1 MKKILW
7 MLPLALLIS
16 ADHADARGK
25 GKRKK
30 TEETEV
36 KKEKEETTPES
47 KNKELNAAVQEM
59 LAKNPEEFKDTLLS
73 LAAKLILNNPEAK
86 AELLTPAIAA

>member
-1 MKKILW
+1 MKKTLW
-7 MLPLALLIS
+7 MLPLALLIA
-16 ADHADARGK
+16 ADSADARGK

-36 KKEKEETTPES
+36 KKEEETAPES
-47 KNKELNAAVQEM
+47 KNRELNAAIQEM
-59 LAKNPEEFKDTLLS
+59 LAKNPAEFKDTLLS

-86 AELLTPAIAA
+86 AELLTPAAAA